1 MHFEES
7 SQTVLMCSL
16 VCEKLV
22 QTTLGGKLRK
32 EKHLSG
38 FKYCLGRASWREIM
52 RKRDKGVI
60 IANKFSA
67 GTEWHNDKHGRTTRL
82 RQEKKPTSAL
92 EKKAWRKHGHKTQST
107 DWVAENRYFQAFLK
121 AKPPPESEE
130 RCHEVGHSIQVQ
142 KAWSS
147 WLLCKLRH
155 YVFFVLERSVKK
167 PLISIL
173 YVP

>member
-7 SQTVLMCSL
+7 SQMVLTCSL

-22 QTTLGGKLRK
+22 QTILGGKLRN
-32 EKHLSG
+32 EKSLSR

-60 IANKFSA
+60 IANKFST
-67 GTEWHNDKHGRTTRL
+67 GTGWHNDKHGRTTWL
-82 RQEKKPTSAL
+82 KQEKKPTSAL
-92 EKKAWRKHGHKTQST
+92 EHKAWRKRGHTIQSI
-107 DWVAENRYFQAFLK
+107 DWVAEYWYFQAFLK
-121 AKPPPESEE
+121 AKPSLESEE
-130 RCHEVGHSIQVQ
+130 RCYEVGHSIQVQ

-155 YVFFVLERSVKK
+155 YVFFVLER
-167 PLISIL
+167 
-173 YVP
+173 